1 MRHQDLERI
10 LHHVATPYFSHALF
24 VIAIETR
31 QVMKEKPEILA
42 PAGSYAGLQAAIA
55 AGCDA
60 IYIGGMQFGA
70 RAYADNL
77 DTQAMIQAIEY
88 CHLQGVKLYLTVN
101 TLLKDQELQGL
112 LYDYILPFYEAGLD
126 AVIVQ
131 DLGVVRALHRWFP
144 DLDLHASTQMNLV
157 LGKGMD
163 RLKQYGISRI
173 VPARELSLQE
183 LEQMRQDTDLE
194 LEVFVHGALCYCYS
208 GRCLFSSMQGGRS
221 GNRGR
226 CTQPCRMLYHGQGQP
241 GYYLSPKELCN
252 LPYLPELIRAGVNS
266 FKIEGR
272 MKRPEYAAFVTS
284 VYRYYVDLYQEL
296 GWEGFQKWQQEHQ
309 ERWQDDL
316 RKLAEL
322 YNREGFTSGYLQGKA
337 GMGGNRKMKPASM
350 LAKNRSRHG
359 GVKVGRVVSVD
370 ARSAIYRLERDITA
384 QDVVE
389 FRNSTGKTVYEYT
402 VGTGSQCGSQV
413 CTRYQKGC
421 RIQVGDGVYR
431 TRHQQLLDE
440 IDRNY
445 LGTEDPLQIRGTFLA
460 EIGKACTLTV
470 SRLGCTIT
478 YTGDLVSQAMKQPT
492 TEESVRKAICQT
504 GDSLF
509 FFAELE
515 IVLRGSVFLP
525 VGMLKKMRRAA
536 LQELENALLA
546 DSRRIVL
553 NKPED
558 RKYIGMIAAEEES
571 GREDAERI
579 IKRNNVNMA
588 GTVRD
593 GEPIYS
599 AAVMTKEQLQPVLS
613 EEAVQEVILRMD
625 QMAEEELE
633 KAAAQIQSAGKR
645 LVLGMPAI
653 WRKQTWQQYEEQYGR
668 QEGIFWRIHPEG
680 YLIQNIE
687 SLIFLQ
693 EVVGVPASQVRT
705 DASLYVMNR
714 EAANWWREQGICQ
727 MTMPWELTGREWR
740 QSAYKDLQQVIIYGH
755 IPLMVSAQ
763 CLACNTGHCRQVEQD
778 ACRALPFQGEQKRRF
793 LAVNYCKYCY
803 NIIYQGL
810 PFSIQR
816 ETETLWKN
824 GFCQW
829 RYEFTVETADQ
840 VQQILTGHVP
850 KQIETGHYDRDVY

>member
-1 MRHQDLERI
+1 
-10 LHHVATPYFSHALF
+10 
-24 VIAIETR
+24 
-31 QVMKEKPEILA
+31 MKEKLEILA
-42 PAGSYAGLQAAIA
+42 PAGSYAGLQAAVA

-60 IYIGGMQFGA
+60 VYIGGSQFGA
-70 RAYADNL
+70 RAYADNP
-77 DTQAMIQAIEY
+77 DTQTMIQAIEY

-101 TLLKDQELQGL
+101 TLLKDQELQTS

-126 AVIVQ
+126 AAIVQ

-157 LGKGMD
+157 MGKGMD
-163 RLKQYGISRI
+163 RLKQYGITRI

-252 LPYLPELIRAGVNS
+252 LTYLPELIRAGVNS

-272 MKRPEYAAFVTS
+272 MKRPEYTAYVTS
-284 VYRYYVDLYQEL
+284 VYRYYLDLYQEL
-296 GWEGFQKWQQEHQ
+296 GQDGFRRWQQKHQ
-309 ERWQDDL
+309 GQWQDDR

-322 YNREGFTSGYLQGKA
+322 YNREGFTSGYLLGEA
-337 GMGGNRKMKPASM
+337 GRKTESASM
-350 LAKNRSRHG
+350 LAMKRSHHG
-359 GVKVGRVVSVD
+359 GVRIGTVVSVD
-370 ARSAIYRLERDITA
+370 AHSAVYHLERDITA

-389 FRNSTGKTVYEYT
+389 FRDSNGKTIYEYT
-402 VGTGSQCGSQV
+402 VGTGSRHGSQV
-413 CTRYQKGC
+413 CAHYQKGC
-421 RIQVGDGVYR
+421 RIQVGDEVYR

-440 IDRNY
+440 IDHDY
-445 LGTEDPLQIRGTFLA
+445 LGKKNQLPIIGEFIA
-460 EIGKACTLTV
+460 EPGRACTLTI
-470 SRLGCTIT
+470 SRLDCTIT
-478 YTGDLVSQAMKQPT
+478 LTGDVVSQALRQPA
-492 TEESVRKAICQT
+492 TEESVRKALCQT
-504 GDSLF
+504 GDSMF
-509 FFAELE
+509 SFAELE

-536 LQELENALLA
+536 LQDLENALLA
-546 DSRRIVL
+546 DGRRTAAK
-553 NKPED
+553 KPED
-558 RKYIGMIAAEEES
+558 GDAFEVMLKKEKHGENNTEMFSAKKEVDRDSAEKIDEKEET
-571 GREDAERI
+571 GRDDTETI
-579 IKRNNVNMA
+579 SKRNDVDMA
-588 GTVRD
+588 WVKQDR
-593 GEPIYS
+593 EPVYS
-599 AAVMTKEQLQPVLS
+599 AAVMTWEQLQTVLR
-613 EEAVQEVILRMD
+613 EKTVQEIILRMD

-633 KAAAQIQSAGKR
+633 RAAVRVRDAGKR

-653 WRKQTWQQYEEQYGR
+653 WRKQVWQHYAEQYGR
-668 QEGIFWRIHPEG
+668 QEGIFRQIQADA

-687 SLIFLQ
+687 SLCFLQ
-693 EVVGVPASQVRT
+693 EVVGISASRIWT

-714 EAANWWREQGICQ
+714 EAANWWQEQGICQ
-727 MTMPWELTGREWR
+727 MTLPWELTGREW
-740 QSAYKDLQQVIIYGH
+740 QQLAYKEQMQVIIYGH

-763 CLACNTGHCRQVEQD
+763 CLAGNTGYCRKAEQD
-778 ACRALPFQGEQKRRF
+778 SCRPLVFQGEKKRHF

-816 ETETLWKN
+816 ETEVLQQN
-824 GFCQW
+824 GFSRL
-829 RYEFTVETADQ
+829 RYEFTVETAEQ
-840 VQQILTGHVP
+840 VQRILEGHVP
-850 KQIETGHYDRDVY
+850 KQSEIGHYEQDVY